1 MKNKIRRYH
10 PQFVADLRIAASY
23 YDDISINLGN
33 RLRATIQKH
42 LELISDSPVG
52 FGVGIC
58 DTRPTRDHRLVS
70 SFQKQTTPPQ
80 TTNFHGFFIPL
91 EMMFGETRFF

>member
-10 PQFVADLRIAASY
+10 PQFVADLRIATSY

-52 FGVGIC
+52 LGLVFV
-58 DTRPTRDHRLVS
+58 TRAQRVI
-70 SFQKQTTPPQ
+70 PP
-80 TTNFHGFFIPL
+80 
-91 EMMFGETRFF
+91 MMFGELAFSVVLQLDLRNFGYE